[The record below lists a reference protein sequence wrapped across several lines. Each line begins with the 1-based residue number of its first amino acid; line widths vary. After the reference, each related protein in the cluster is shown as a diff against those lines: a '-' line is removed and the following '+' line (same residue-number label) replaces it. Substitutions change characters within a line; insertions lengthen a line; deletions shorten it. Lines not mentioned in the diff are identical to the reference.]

1 MNLGSDPPIPGLICG
16 ENPGSTEVGM
26 LQLVRDFREHPESV
40 GESYLEHWL
49 TAMGFAATL
58 LACAVVCAI
67 HAFVPGLFKYSA
79 STRLCEL
86 HERMMNRR
94 RSAE

>member
-1 MNLGSDPPIPGLICG
+1 
-16 ENPGSTEVGM
+16 M

-58 LACAVVCAI
+58 LGCAVMCAI
-67 HAFVPGLFKYSA
+67 HAFVPGLFKHSA
-79 STRLCEL
+79 SRCLCRL
-86 HERMMNRR
+86 HERMVTQRR
-94 RSAE
+94 RAGGAASGA